1 MEIEMLNRPA
11 NTVAKIKLGQGE
23 CIMSEA
29 GAMIAMSGDMTV
41 TTQTFARGGKGSI
54 LKGIKRMFSGENFFI
69 NKFQPGPNGGELFLG
84 TSMVGDMITRKIDGQ
99 LIVQGG
105 SFVACSDTVD
115 VDTTWQGLVSGLF
128 SGESFFWVKL
138 NGTGDV
144 IINSFGAIYEVDVE
158 DTYIVDTGH
167 IVAFEETLTFKV
179 RKAGGSWLSA
189 ILGGEG
195 LVCEFSGRGK
205 VYCQSHN
212 MPNFGQSL
220 SPMLKEV

>member
-1 MEIEMLNRPA
+1 MEIEILNKPA
-11 NTVAKIKLGQGE
+11 NSVAKVKLGSGE
-23 CIMSEA
+23 SIMSEA

-41 TTQTFARGGKGSI
+41 STQTYSRGKGNSF
-54 LKGIKRMFSGENFFI
+54 LKGVKRLFSGENFFM
-69 NKFQPGPNGGELFLG
+69 NKFHAGSNGGELYLG

-105 SFVACSDTVD
+105 SFVACSDSVD
-115 VDTTWQGLVSGLF
+115 VDTTWQGIMSGML

-144 IINSFGAIYEVDVE
+144 VVNSFGAIYEVDVE

-167 IVAFEETLTFKV
+167 IVAFEETLSFKV

-195 LVCEFSGRGK
+195 LVCEFTGKGK

-212 MPNFGQSL
+212 MPNFGRSL